1 MSKIIKKAVTKP
13 KTVNVGDQV
22 NFIHWI
28 PLQNIGMTT
37 ETLSGQVVK
46 VNRVTVQIQCDQDG
60 NVWSAR
66 MDELVDQAKHNTYIH
81 GIKLNDM
88 IMKLLVVLAGVIG
101 ILAVAVILA
110 FGIVILMTIVD
121 DKLN

>member
-1 MSKIIKKAVTKP
+1 MSKIIKKAVVKP

-37 ETLSGQVVK
+37 ETLSGKVVK
-46 VNRVTVQIQCDQDG
+46 VNRVTVQVQCDQDG

-66 MDELVDQAKHNTYIH
+66 MDELVDQSEHNTYIH
-81 GIKLNDM
+81 GIKLN
-88 IMKLLVVLAGVIG
+88 
-101 ILAVAVILA
+101 
-110 FGIVILMTIVD
+110 T
-121 DKLN
+121 

>member
-1 MSKIIKKAVTKP
+1 MSKIIKKVVAKP
-13 KTVNVGDQV
+13 KTVNVGDKV

-46 VNRVTVQIQCDQDG
+46 VNRVTVQIQCDQDD

-66 MDELVDQAKHNTYIH
+66 MDELVDQAQPWSYIDNTIKIKTYERKRINEH
-81 GIKLNDM
+81 GRH
-88 IMKLLVVLAGVIG
+88 VLCR
-101 ILAVAVILA
+101 
-110 FGIVILMTIVD
+110 
-121 DKLN
+121 